1 MSRTGRKGSGFSV
14 KGRIWSVGCLNLSN
28 SDNSGRKE
36 NADARKDIGGGGGV
50 QVEVEER
57 MMMRRRGVGHERL
70 VDWVFM

>member
-1 MSRTGRKGSGFSV
+1 MSRTGRRGSGFSV

-57 MMMRRRGVGHERL
+57 MMMKRRGG
-70 VDWVFM
+70 WT